1 MGRTESI
8 VVQVA
13 PAYENAKIKEME
25 MFGWNLHGRQEIH
38 EKGDAYGRPD
48 FLDRST
54 YLITTKVHHYVKL
67 HFVRSLDLPNL
78 DKIRELE
85 NEYRSLSVPRFP
97 SIVPPGGI
105 IGIIVW
111 LFLWFLWPFYYFL
124 IYKRKKGTAEAQLEE
139 LLRREQDIKERLAAL
154 L

>member
-1 MGRTESI
+1 MERTESI
-8 VVQVA
+8 VIQVT
-13 PAYENAKIKEME
+13 PAYENAKIKEMQL
-25 MFGWNLHGRQEIH
+25 FGWNLQGRQEVH
-38 EKGDAYGRPD
+38 EEGDAYGRPSY
-48 FLDRST
+48 LDRTT
-54 YLITTKVHHYVKL
+54 YLIKTKVYHYVKL
-67 HFVRSLDLPNL
+67 HFVRSLSLPNL

-85 NEYRSLSVPRFP
+85 NEYLSLPVPRFP

-124 IYKRKKGTAEAQLEE
+124 LYKGKKVTAEAQLEE
-139 LLRREQDIKERLAAL
+139 MLRREQDIKQRLAAL